1 MPNKPVRIS
10 LSEDVWAVVIAFVLI
25 LLAVLGVL
33 GADGLPI
40 SF

>member
-1 MPNKPVRIS
+1 MPNKPFRIS
-10 LSEDVWAVVIAFVLI
+10 LSEDGWAVVIAFVLI

-33 GADGLPI
+33 GANGLPI